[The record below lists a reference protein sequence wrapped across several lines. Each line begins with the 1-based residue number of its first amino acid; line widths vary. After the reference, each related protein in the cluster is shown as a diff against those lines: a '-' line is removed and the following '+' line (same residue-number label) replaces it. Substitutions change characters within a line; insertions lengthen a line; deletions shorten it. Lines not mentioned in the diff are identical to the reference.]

1 MAISLI
7 FLISWLDK
15 IYDEDVFYY
24 ATKGYTVY
32 FPSLNK
38 HNQMFIPVTCG
49 KSTYNMIIDTGS
61 PDTYISEDYS
71 KANHFKRTPYE
82 KAVGT
87 NFIGVTSVKWVCE
100 ARNVLIG
107 GVLVDRL
114 VLMTLDLE
122 KLNRAYEGA
131 GQDRIDGIIGS
142 DVLSKRK
149 VIIDYRKNRIF
160 IQR

>member
-1 MAISLI
+1 MALSLI

-15 IYDEDVFYY
+15 IYDEDVLYY

-32 FPSLNK
+32 YPSLNK
-38 HNQMFIPVTCG
+38 HNQMFVPVTCG
-49 KSTYNMIIDTGS
+49 KHTYNMNIDTGS
-61 PDTYISEDYS
+61 PDTYISEDYA
-71 KANHFKRTPYE
+71 KAIHFKRIPYG

-87 NFIGVTSVKWVCE
+87 NFIGATRVTWVCE
-100 ARNVLIG
+100 ARNVLFG
-107 GVLVDRL
+107 GVKIERL
-114 VLMTLDLE
+114 ELMTLNLE

-131 GQDRIDGIIGS
+131 GQERIDGIIGS